1 MKNEKP
7 TIELITEKEKLTADK
22 EQTVDVLVRI
32 VPPAADTSLT
42 KRPKLNLSMV
52 LDRSGSMQG
61 RKLEEAKEAAK
72 YCIDQLLA
80 TDRISAVIF
89 DDEVDVLFP
98 SQPLENKELLKR
110 AISSVQTDG
119 STALHEAWVR
129 GGLQVSDHLNGAAI
143 NRILLITDGQANVG
157 ETNNDVIVRQA

>member
-7 TIELITEKEKLTADK
+7 TIEIFTEKEKLTAGKD
-22 EQTVDVLVRI
+22 QTIDVLVRI
-32 VPPAADTSLT
+32 VPPAAETSHA

-72 YCIDQLLA
+72 YCIDQLLV
-80 TDRISAVIF
+80 TERISAVVF
-89 DDEVDVLFP
+89 DNDVDVLFP
-98 SQPLENKELLKR
+98 SQPVENKELLKR

-119 STALHEAWVR
+119 STALH
-129 GGLQVSDHLNGAAI
+129 
-143 NRILLITDGQANVG
+143 
-157 ETNNDVIVRQA
+157 